1 MVGNFTINFQKSTSE
16 YNLAQ
21 DEYYQPV
28 GACGISPSRQN
39 SPLESGPVYA
49 RLKDNPFVSMPRL
62 APAVPDRSLK
72 PNIGP
77 TYHEG
82 GAPNIDRTRKPN
94 FGPVTPGPSP
104 TAMYVTTKGRSMAP
118 SPGKS
123 PKGNKTPDI
132 YTQIDHQHTE
142 LLQKS

>member
-1 MVGNFTINFQKSTSE
+1 MVFIDNFQKSTSE

-77 TYHEG
+77 TYPEG
-82 GAPNIDRTRKPN
+82 VKGAPKINRTQKPN
-94 FGPVTPGPSP
+94 FVTPEPSP
-104 TAMYVTTKGRSMAP
+104 TPMYVTTKGKSVTP

-142 LLQKS
+142 LLQES